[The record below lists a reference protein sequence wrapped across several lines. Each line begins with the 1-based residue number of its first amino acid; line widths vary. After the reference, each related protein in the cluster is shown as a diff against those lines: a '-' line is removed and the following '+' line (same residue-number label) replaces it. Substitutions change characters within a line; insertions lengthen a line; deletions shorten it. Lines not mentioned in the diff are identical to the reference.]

1 MDAVTVAKRIK
12 DAATAKRQRLR
23 QPNIAANEAVLMS
36 EEEAWRH
43 IQDQDLGG
51 EDEDEGEDP
60 TERQQRGR
68 HGAPAFVVLLGHR
81 PLGVR
86 SPCTRTVFTLAR
98 TRASMYTSSYS
109 AATKKKKS

>member
-1 MDAVTVAKRIK
+1 M
-12 DAATAKRQRLR
+12 KRQRLR

-51 EDEDEGEDP
+51 EDEDEGEEDS

-68 HGAPAFVVLLGHR
+68 HGNNPEQHEDETSRKR
-81 PLGVR
+81 PQETTGEQE
-86 SPCTRTVFTLAR
+86 
-98 TRASMYTSSYS
+98 
-109 AATKKKKS
+109 